1 MVNKEILDLKEI
13 FFKELREMESSI
25 KKNFLEISSNL
36 DKKNKEQEE
45 KINLTY
51 QKNEQLYEKMIYQ
64 KTNLEKIG
72 KIDISQKKLNDMLL
86 SQEIKIQE
94 LSSSNQRLIVNYDK
108 IITENL
114 TVPGFIGSS
123 CVYQNLCEYIKHNIN
138 EIEKIKIEKEAERKM
153 FEDIKHKI
161 DGLMKNILNLI
172 DNSVIRC
179 HKYTDNKQKYIEEM
193 AQNKLVEI
201 SEKNMDFRTQVL
213 TNLNNMNQQ
222 IKNFE
227 KQIQDLVVLKS
238 TVKSEIDNF
247 LNDFY
252 QKCKKEEKNLKVYLG
267 NFNKIKT
274 EITQMYTEV
283 KSNKKETQ
291 TQIKQNKY
299 FKRKSTKIITT
310 INRPYKDRLD
320 LNTDNSKNII
330 EEINENKFNSRRKT
344 EKKKTQILKL
354 KNNLRLSEKISK
366 INEND
371 DSLESAFSQKLNFEN
386 ISNENENGNL
396 LINDNIKE
404 EDKNTIFEEKEYS
417 KTEKKQ
423 NEKKNIFEG
432 DKEKNKKQKQVNFE
446 SQKEKVEF
454 DFFKENKEKLKEKE
468 KENYIIEKQENFEI
482 RILDKSEP
490 KSDGVQKIKKEINLI
505 YNQGLNKQIKNKENI
520 NISTIKNNFNHK
532 EINNYLFESKE
543 NIQNIIQNIKIPDLI
558 NKEIKNKNN
567 NITIKTNI
575 KGSRNLSFTN
585 NDQLSKKHDLNKANN
600 LKKDIKIRNNKNE
613 IETIN
618 ISYQSN
624 SNSNIFKNE
633 SNQIDSNR
641 IMLNSTSPKF
651 HLREKNMES
660 LKGQTD
666 KKDIKITFPK
676 IYFNF
681 KLINLGENINFNNRI
696 VQNLENPL
704 DKEKK
709 INNINIDYSSPLTN
723 IYKEYKKKTKDK
735 KNNNNRNSY
744 NLKLNTFSENNR
756 NKLNL
761 KGESVKLPN
770 FKNNTSN
777 TNINFNNNKKNF
789 QINQSNNVV

>member
-1 MVNKEILDLKEI
+1 
-13 FFKELREMESSI
+13 MESSI

-238 TVKSEIDNF
+238 TVQSEIDDF

-252 QKCKKEEKNLKVYLG
+252 QKCKKEEKNLKVYLE

-274 EITQMYTEV
+274 EITQMCTEV

-330 EEINENKFNSRRKT
+330 EEINENKFNSRRKM

-371 DSLESAFSQKLNFEN
+371 DSLESTFSQKLNFEN

-482 RILDKSEP
+482 RILEKSEP
-490 KSDGVQKIKKEINLI
+490 KSEGAQKIKKEINLI
-505 YNQGLNKQIKNKENI
+505 YNQGSNKQIKNKENI

-543 NIQNIIQNIKIPDLI
+543 NLQNIIQNIKIPDLI

-567 NITIKTNI
+567 NLTIKTKI

-600 LKKDIKIRNNKNE
+600 LKKNIKIRNNKNE
-613 IETIN
+613 IETMN
-618 ISYQSN
+618 ISYHSN

-709 INNINIDYSSPLTN
+709 INNINIDFSSPLTN

-770 FKNNTSN
+770 FKINTSN

-789 QINQSNNVV
+789 QINQNNNVV

>member
-238 TVKSEIDNF
+238 TVKSEIDDF

-371 DSLESAFSQKLNFEN
+371 DSLESTFSQKLNFEN
-386 ISNENENGNL
+386 ISNENENENL

-454 DFFKENKEKLKEKE
+454 NFFKENKEKLKEKE
-468 KENYIIEKQENFEI
+468 NYIIQKQENFEI
-482 RILDKSEP
+482 RIIEKSKP

-543 NIQNIIQNIKIPDLI
+543 NLQNIIQNIKIPDLI

-600 LKKDIKIRNNKNE
+600 LKKNIKISNNKNE
-613 IETIN
+613 IETMN
-618 ISYQSN
+618 ISYHSN

-789 QINQSNNVV
+789 QINQNNNVV

>member
-114 TVPGFIGSS
+114 IVPGFIGSS

-172 DNSVIRC
+172 DNSVITC

-201 SEKNMDFRTQVL
+201 SEKNMDFRAQVL

-330 EEINENKFNSRRKT
+330 EETNENKFNSRRKT

-371 DSLESAFSQKLNFEN
+371 DSLESAFSKKLNFEN
-386 ISNENENGNL
+386 ISNENENENL
-396 LINDNIKE
+396 LINDNIKQ

-454 DFFKENKEKLKEKE
+454 NFFKENKEKLKEKE
-468 KENYIIEKQENFEI
+468 NYIIQKQENFEI
-482 RILDKSEP
+482 RIIEKSKP
-490 KSDGVQKIKKEINLI
+490 KSDGIQKIKKEINLI

-532 EINNYLFESKE
+532 EINNYLLESKE
-543 NIQNIIQNIKIPDLI
+543 NLQNIIQNIKIPDLI

-567 NITIKTNI
+567 NLTIKTNI

-613 IETIN
+613 IETAN
-618 ISYQSN
+618 ISYHSN

-651 HLREKNMES
+651 HLKEKNMES

-735 KNNNNRNSY
+735 KNNNWNSH

>member
-238 TVKSEIDNF
+238 TVKSEIDDF

-274 EITQMYTEV
+274 EITQMFTEV

-330 EEINENKFNSRRKT
+330 EETNENKFNSRRKM

-371 DSLESAFSQKLNFEN
+371 DSLESGFSQKLNFEN
-386 ISNENENGNL
+386 ISNENENENL

-482 RILDKSEP
+482 RILEKSEP
-490 KSDGVQKIKKEINLI
+490 KSEGAQKIKKEINLI
-505 YNQGLNKQIKNKENI
+505 YNQGSNKQIKNKENI

-543 NIQNIIQNIKIPDLI
+543 NLQNIIQNIKIPDLI

-567 NITIKTNI
+567 NLTIKTKI

-613 IETIN
+613 IETAN
-618 ISYQSN
+618 ISYHSN

-641 IMLNSTSPKF
+641 IMLNSTNPKF

-709 INNINIDYSSPLTN
+709 INNINIDFSSPLTN

-735 KNNNNRNSY
+735 KNNNRNSH

-789 QINQSNNVV
+789 QINQNNNVV

>member
-238 TVKSEIDNF
+238 TVKSEIDDF

-274 EITQMYTEV
+274 EITQMCTEV

-330 EEINENKFNSRRKT
+330 EEINENKFNSRRKM

-371 DSLESAFSQKLNFEN
+371 DSLESTFSQKLNFEN

-454 DFFKENKEKLKEKE
+454 NFFKENKEKLKEKE
-468 KENYIIEKQENFEI
+468 NYIIQKQENFEI

-567 NITIKTNI
+567 NLTIKTKI

-789 QINQSNNVV
+789 QINQNNNVV

>member
-238 TVKSEIDNF
+238 TVKSEIDDF

-371 DSLESAFSQKLNFEN
+371 DSLESTFSQKLNFEN

-417 KTEKKQ
+417 KTEKIQ

-454 DFFKENKEKLKEKE
+454 NFFKENKEKLKEKE
-468 KENYIIEKQENFEI
+468 NYIIQKQENFEI

-520 NISTIKNNFNHK
+520 NISAIKNNFNHK

-543 NIQNIIQNIKIPDLI
+543 NLQNIIQNIKIPDLI

-567 NITIKTNI
+567 NLTIKTNI

-600 LKKDIKIRNNKNE
+600 LKKNIKIRNNKNE
-613 IETIN
+613 IETMN
-618 ISYQSN
+618 ISYHSN

>member
-238 TVKSEIDNF
+238 TVKSEIDDF

-274 EITQMYTEV
+274 EITQMCTEV

-371 DSLESAFSQKLNFEN
+371 DSLESTFSQKLNFEN

-454 DFFKENKEKLKEKE
+454 NFFKENKEKLKEKE
-468 KENYIIEKQENFEI
+468 NYIIQKQENFEI
-482 RILDKSEP
+482 RIIEKSKP

-543 NIQNIIQNIKIPDLI
+543 NLQNIIQNIKIPDLI

-618 ISYQSN
+618 ISYHSN

-789 QINQSNNVV
+789 QINQNNNVV

>member
-36 DKKNKEQEE
+36 DKINKEQEE

-238 TVKSEIDNF
+238 TVKSEIDDF

-330 EEINENKFNSRRKT
+330 EETNENKFNSRRKM

-371 DSLESAFSQKLNFEN
+371 DSLESGFSQKLNFEN

-482 RILDKSEP
+482 RIIEKSKP
-490 KSDGVQKIKKEINLI
+490 KSGGLQKIKKEINLI
-505 YNQGLNKQIKNKENI
+505 YNQGSNKQIKNKEN

-543 NIQNIIQNIKIPDLI
+543 NLQNIIQNIKIPDLI

-567 NITIKTNI
+567 NLTIKTKI

-613 IETIN
+613 IETAN
-618 ISYQSN
+618 ISYHSN

-735 KNNNNRNSY
+735 KNNNRNSH

-756 NKLNL
+756 NKLNI

>member
-238 TVKSEIDNF
+238 TVKSEIDDF

-274 EITQMYTEV
+274 EITQMCTEV

-330 EEINENKFNSRRKT
+330 EEINENKFNSRRKM

-371 DSLESAFSQKLNFEN
+371 DSLESTFSQKLNFEN

-454 DFFKENKEKLKEKE
+454 NFFKENKEKLKEKE
-468 KENYIIEKQENFEI
+468 NYIIQKQENFEI

-543 NIQNIIQNIKIPDLI
+543 NLQNIIQNIKIPDLI

-789 QINQSNNVV
+789 QINQNNNVV

>member
-238 TVKSEIDNF
+238 TVKSEIDDF

-386 ISNENENGNL
+386 ISNENENENL

-454 DFFKENKEKLKEKE
+454 NFFKENKEKLKEKE
-468 KENYIIEKQENFEI
+468 NYIIQKQENFEI

-543 NIQNIIQNIKIPDLI
+543 NLQNIIQNIKIPDLI

-567 NITIKTNI
+567 NLTIKTNI

-613 IETIN
+613 IETVN
-618 ISYQSN
+618 ISYHSN

-756 NKLNL
+756 NKLNI

-789 QINQSNNVV
+789 QINQNNNVV

>member
-238 TVKSEIDNF
+238 TVKSEIDDF

-371 DSLESAFSQKLNFEN
+371 DSLESTFSQKLNFEN

-417 KTEKKQ
+417 KTEKIQ

-454 DFFKENKEKLKEKE
+454 NFFKENKEKLKEKE
-468 KENYIIEKQENFEI
+468 NYIIQKQENFEI
-482 RILDKSEP
+482 RIIEKSKP

-543 NIQNIIQNIKIPDLI
+543 NLQNIIQNIKIPDLI

-613 IETIN
+613 IETMN
-618 ISYQSN
+618 ISYHSN

-744 NLKLNTFSENNR
+744 NLKLNTFSENSR

-770 FKNNTSN
+770 YKNNTSN

-789 QINQSNNVV
+789 QINQNNNVV

>member
-238 TVKSEIDNF
+238 TVKSEIDDF

-274 EITQMYTEV
+274 EITQMFTEV

-371 DSLESAFSQKLNFEN
+371 DSLESTFSQKLNFEN

-417 KTEKKQ
+417 KTEKIQ

-468 KENYIIEKQENFEI
+468 NYIIQKQENFEI

-618 ISYQSN
+618 ISYHSN
-624 SNSNIFKNE
+624 SNSIFKNE

-756 NKLNL
+756 NKLNI
-761 KGESVKLPN
+761 KGESVNLPN

-789 QINQSNNVV
+789 QINQNNNVV

>member
-238 TVKSEIDNF
+238 TVKSEIDDF

-468 KENYIIEKQENFEI
+468 NYIIQKQENFEI
-482 RILDKSEP
+482 RIIEKSKP
-490 KSDGVQKIKKEINLI
+490 KSGGLQKIKKEINLI

-543 NIQNIIQNIKIPDLI
+543 NLQNIIQNIKIPDLI

-567 NITIKTNI
+567 NLTIKTNI

-600 LKKDIKIRNNKNE
+600 LKKNIKISNNKNE
-613 IETIN
+613 IETMN
-618 ISYQSN
+618 ISYHSN

-735 KNNNNRNSY
+735 KNNNRNSH